1 MISTSNVTLRVGK
14 KALFEDVSIKF
25 IEGNCYG
32 LIGANGAGKSTFL
45 RILSGQLEPTN
56 GEVIITPG
64 QRLSF
69 LQQDHFKYD
78 AYPVLDTVIMGNAR
92 LYEIMKEKEAIY
104 MKEDFSEEDGV
115 KAAELEGEFATMN
128 GWEAESDAAN
138 LLNGL
143 GIETDLHYKQMAD
156 LTGAQKVK
164 VLLAQALFGNPDILL
179 LDEPTNH
186 LDLDAIAWL
195 EEFLINFENTVI
207 VVSHDRYFL
216 NKVCTQIADIDYGK
230 IQLYAGNYDFW
241 YESSQLMIKQM
252 KEANKKKEEKIKEL
266 QEFIQRFSANASKS
280 KQATSRKRALEKIE
294 LDEIKPSSRKYPY
307 IDFRPEREIG
317 NEVLSV
323 ENLSKTIDGVKVLD
337 NISFILGREDKVAF
351 VGPNEQAKTVL
362 FKILSGEME
371 PDEGSY
377 KWGLTTS
384 QAYFPKDNSKEFDN
398 DDTIVDWLT
407 QYSPVKD
414 VTYVRGFLGRMLFA
428 GEDGVKKVRVLS
440 GVDSSVAGVL
450 MSKAI
455 GDQLTCVF
463 VEHGLLRKNEG
474 DEVEAVFGPNGPYK
488 LNFIRVNAQQRFYDK
503 LAGVT
508 DPERK
513 RKIIGE
519 EFIRVFEEEAKK
531 IGKVDYFVQ
540 GTIYPDVIESGLGK
554 SAVIKSHHNVG
565 GLPEH
570 VDFKEIIEPLRML
583 FKDEVRR
590 AGLEL
595 GIPENLVYRQP
606 FPGPGL
612 GVRIIGEV
620 TAEKVRIVQ
629 DADAIYREEIA
640 KAGIDRTLGQYFAAL
655 TNMRSVGCMGDVRT
669 YDYAIALRAVL
680 TSDFMT
686 AESAELPWEVLGK
699 VTSRIVNEV
708 KGVNRVLYDCTG
720 KPPATIEF
728 E

>member
-216 NKVCTQIADIDYGK
+216 NKVCTHTADIDYGK

-362 FKILSGEME
+362 FKIISGEME

-440 GVDSSVAGVL
+440 GG
-450 MSKAI
+450 
-455 GDQLTCVF
+455 
-463 VEHGLLRKNEG
+463 
-474 DEVEAVFGPNGPYK
+474 
-488 LNFIRVNAQQRFYDK
+488 
-503 LAGVT
+503 
-508 DPERK
+508 
-513 RKIIGE
+513 
-519 EFIRVFEEEAKK
+519 
-531 IGKVDYFVQ
+531 
-540 GTIYPDVIESGLGK
+540 
-554 SAVIKSHHNVG
+554 
-565 GLPEH
+565 
-570 VDFKEIIEPLRML
+570 
-583 FKDEVRR
+583 
-590 AGLEL
+590 
-595 GIPENLVYRQP
+595 
-606 FPGPGL
+606 
-612 GVRIIGEV
+612 
-620 TAEKVRIVQ
+620 EKVRCMLSKMMISGSNVLILDEPTDHLDMESITALNNGMIKFPGVLLFSSRDHQIVETT
-629 DADAIYREEIA
+629 ANRIMEIVNG
-640 KAGIDRTLGQYFAAL
+640 KLIDKIT
-655 TNMRSVGCMGDVRT
+655 T
-669 YDYAIALRAVL
+669 YDEYLANDEMARKRQVF
-680 TSDFMT
+680 T
-686 AESAELPWEVLGK
+686 
-699 VTSRIVNEV
+699 VTDSEEE
-708 KGVNRVLYDCTG
+708 DD
-720 KPPATIEF
+720 
-728 E
+728 